1 MAFGANDATTQA
13 DFAAGFFTA
22 EQSAPI
28 FEKAKERSVV
38 QQLARQIPMGING
51 VNVPVY
57 TGTVTA
63 EWVSETGVKP
73 ITQVGA
79 TLVNLV
85 PKKLAVIALLSNEVI
100 RSNPAAFQTELRA
113 KIAESIAVAF
123 DAAAL
128 RGTNSPFGAGI
139 NIEATTHVQPLVTA
153 GAQGTFG
160 TTAASAGGMYADL
173 VKGWEQVLN
182 DPEADDFNGFA
193 FDKLVQP
200 KLALAVDTAG
210 RPIFLPSV
218 AAPLAGDVNSIAGG
232 SLIGF
237 PAFFGRRIAEP
248 TADGSTVGYGGD
260 WSKAVWGAVGG
271 ISWRVSTEATVF
283 TADAS
288 PVSLF
293 QRNMSAVLAEVEY
306 AFYVHNPADNFV
318 KYTNES
324 A

>member
-1 MAFGANDATTQA
+1 MAFGPNDATTTG
-13 DFAAGFFTA
+13 DFAAGFFTP

-51 VNVPVY
+51 VNVPIY
-57 TGTVTA
+57 TGDVTA
-63 EWVSETGVKP
+63 EWVAETGVKP

-85 PKKLAVIALLSNEVI
+85 PHKLAVIALMSNEIV
-100 RSNPAAFQTELRA
+100 RANPVAFQTELRA
-113 KIAESIAVAF
+113 KIGEAIAVAF

-128 RGTNSPFGAGI
+128 RGTNSPFGVGI
-139 NIEATTHVQPLVTA
+139 NLEATTKEQPLVTS

-160 TTAASAGGMYADL
+160 TSPVADGGMYRDL
-173 VKGWEQVLN
+173 VEGWEQVLA

-200 KLALAVDTAG
+200 KLALAVDTTG

-218 AAPLAGDVNSIAGG
+218 AAPLAGDVNAIASG

-271 ISWRVSTEATVF
+271 ISWRVSTEATVL
-283 TADAS
+283 TADGS
-288 PVSLF
+288 VVSLF
-293 QRNMSAVLAEVEY
+293 QRNMSAVLAEAEY
-306 AFYVHNPADNFV
+306 AFYVHNPSDNFV
-318 KYTNES
+318 KYTNQS